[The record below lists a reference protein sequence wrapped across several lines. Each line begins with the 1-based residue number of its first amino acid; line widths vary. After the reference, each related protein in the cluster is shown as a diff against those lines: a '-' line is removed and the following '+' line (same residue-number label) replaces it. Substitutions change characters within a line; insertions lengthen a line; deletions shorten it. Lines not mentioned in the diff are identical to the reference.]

1 MNLIDEIKR
10 LAHAQ
15 REEVIEWRR
24 WMHRHPELSQEEYG
38 TMEFVAERLRSF
50 GLEPRT
56 GIGRTG
62 CMAMLEGGG
71 RKSEVGGR
79 PYTVALRADYDA
91 LPITECTGLPF
102 ASENPGVMHACGHDM
117 HTCSLLGAAKILCQL
132 RDRLAGDVMFIFEP
146 SEEKYP
152 GGARMMMEDGL
163 FDEVLPDEIY
173 AFHCLPEMDCGRVGM
188 RKGRYMAST
197 DELYWTIQG
206 RGGHG
211 ATPHLN
217 IDPILVA
224 SHIVIA
230 LQQVV
235 SRNAAPMMPTVLTI
249 GKIEDVGGRTN
260 ITPETV
266 KMQGIIRTFDPQWR
280 LDAHEKIRRISTGVA
295 EAMGAACDLFIDY
308 GYPPVINDDAC
319 TQQVHD
325 NACAFLGK
333 ENVEWLDLRMTSED
347 FSFYQQRIPS
357 CYFRIGIHEPGTPF
371 SNLHRANLIVDERS
385 LELANGLIAY
395 NAMMALEKRIKNE
408 EGRVKKEE
416 LRIKN

>member
-1 MNLIDEIKR
+1 MDLKDTIKR
-10 LAHAQ
+10 LAHEQ
-15 REEVIEWRR
+15 RDEVIEWRR

-38 TMEFVAERLRSF
+38 TMAFVAERLTEM

-62 CMAMLEGGG
+62 VMAMLRGAVEPD
-71 RKSEVGGR
+71 S
-79 PYTVALRADYDA
+79 YCVALRADYDA
-91 LPITECTGLPF
+91 LPITEATGLDF

-117 HTCSLLGAAKILCQL
+117 HTCSLLGAVKILVQL
-132 RDRLAGDVMFIFEP
+132 RDQIRGSLMFIFEP

-163 FDEVLPDEIY
+163 FDEVLPNEIY
-173 AFHCLPEMDCGRVGM
+173 SFHCLPEMDCGKVGM

-197 DELYWTIQG
+197 DELYWTVTG

-217 IDPILVA
+217 VDPIVGA

-235 SRNAAPMMPTVLTI
+235 SRNAPPMMPTVLTI

-280 LDAHEKIRRISTGVA
+280 LDAHERIRKISCGVA
-295 EAMGAACDLFIDY
+295 EAMGADCDLFIDY

-325 NACAFLGK
+325 NAVAFLGAD
-333 ENVEWLDLRMTSED
+333 NVEWLDLRMTAED
-347 FSFYQQRIPS
+347 FAFYQQKIPS
-357 CYFRIGIHEPGTPF
+357 CYFRVGIHIPGTSF
-371 SNLHRANLIVDERS
+371 SNLHRPNLIVDERS
-385 LELANGLIAY
+385 LELANGLVAY
-395 NAMMALEKRIKNE
+395 NALMALNNRIK
-408 EGRVKKEE
+408 KQ
-416 LRIKN
+416 